1 MSVSK
6 EEVLYVAG
14 LAKLHLSEEEISI
27 LSRDMN
33 AILGYMERLNN
44 LDTSDVEPLEHVLEL
59 GKTYRSDQALE
70 PLAHEKALKNAPDA
84 DSDYFRVPKVIE

>member
-14 LAKLHLSEEEISI
+14 LAKLHTDARKEISI

-59 GKTYRSDQALE
+59 GKTYRSDQAHE
-70 PLAHEKALKNAPDA
+70 PYCRKSFEKR
-84 DSDYFRVPKVIE
+84 SRCRF

>member
-14 LAKLHLSEEEISI
+14 LAKLHLSEDEISI

-44 LDTSDVEPLEHVLEL
+44 LDTSDVEPLEHVIEL
-59 GKTYRSDQALE
+59 GKTYRPDK
-70 PLAHEKALKNAPDA
+70 AHRLCN
-84 DSDYFRVPKVIE
+84 YTC